1 MHIWHMG
8 FILFILIV
16 LSKILHTCYIY
27 VTFGE
32 RPKKME
38 EIIVIL
44 QALQE
49 TYAMNIVE
57 IISFTAQAIGSL
69 ALFLFGM
76 KYMSEALQK
85 LSGNKLRNVL
95 ASFTSNRF
103 KAAFTGVL
111 VTSVIQ
117 SSSATIVMVVSFVN
131 AGILNLTNAIGVI
144 MGSNIGTTT
153 TAWIITLFGVKYD
166 ISAFS
171 IPLIGVGFIMM
182 MLKQRKSVNIGEFL
196 IGFGILFLGLSFLKS
211 TFSDLNL
218 AENPSFIQF
227 MSGFVNDGAI
237 HYSTIFLCVLIGTLL
252 TIVLQSSSAMMAVT
266 IVLCSQGAIPF
277 EMALALVLGENIGTT
292 FTANIAAAIG
302 NIQAKK
308 SARAHFIF
316 NVIGV
321 VWVLIAFRLIVPA
334 INSLTV
340 LFEGTSPF
348 VEAAAIPFALSLF
361 HSLFNLINTGL
372 LIWFVP
378 QIEHMTTYLVK
389 HKEEEEEIFKLQY
402 IDSGFVKL
410 GELGLGSAKKEIQEF
425 AKRVIRMYEFVP
437 QLMNLKDQK
446 QYRLLLKRLEHYESI
461 SDQME
466 IEIANYLTKLS
477 GDNLTAESTLR
488 IRGMLRAIDNL
499 ESIADQN
506 YQLAKM
512 IDEKNE
518 RKIWFTPHMR
528 EDLNHMFD
536 LVAHALQIMNDN
548 LHTHYQEVEIITAL
562 NAEEKINEYRN
573 QLRTKHLEDL
583 KNQVYSYET
592 GIYYSGIYALLEK
605 IGDFVINITEAMV
618 NTKYTKDN
626 SLLPAYYDLDDDE

>member
-1 MHIWHMG
+1 
-8 FILFILIV
+8 
-16 LSKILHTCYIY
+16 
-27 VTFGE
+27 
-32 RPKKME
+32 
-38 EIIVIL
+38 
-44 QALQE
+44 
-49 TYAMNIVE
+49 MNITG
-57 IISFTAQAIGSL
+57 IISFTAQVIGSL

-103 KAAFTGVL
+103 KAALTGVL

-117 SSSATIVMVVSFVN
+117 SSSATTVMVVSFVN

-144 MGSNIGTTT
+144 MGSNIGTTA
-153 TAWIITLFGVKYD
+153 TAWIITLFGIKYD

-171 IPLIGVGFIMM
+171 IPLIGLGFILMM
-182 MLKQRKSVNIGEFL
+182 FKQRKSVNIGEFL
-196 IGFGILFLGLSFLKS
+196 IGFGILFLGLLYLKTSFS
-211 TFSDLNL
+211 SLNL
-218 AENPSFIQF
+218 AENPDFVQF
-227 MSGFVNDGAI
+227 MKGFVTNGSI
-237 HYSTIFLCVLIGTLL
+237 HYGTILLCVLIGTLL
-252 TIVLQSSSAMMAVT
+252 TIILQSSSAMMAVI

-292 FTANIAAAIG
+292 FTANIAATIG

-308 SARAHFIF
+308 SARAHLIF

-321 VWVLIAFRLIVPA
+321 IWILVIFRLIVPF
-334 INSLTV
+334 INKSTIL
-340 LFEGTSPF
+340 LDGSSPF

-361 HSLFNLINTGL
+361 HSLFNLVNTGI

-378 QIEHMTTYLVK
+378 QIEKLSGYLVK
-389 HKEEEEEIFKLQY
+389 QKEDEEEIFKLQY

-410 GELGLGSAKKEIQEF
+410 GELGLGSAKKEIQVF
-425 AKRVIRMYEFVP
+425 AKRVLRMYAFIP
-437 QLMNLKDQK
+437 QLINLKDRK
-446 QYRLLLKRLEHYESI
+446 QYRLLLERVEHYESI

-477 GDNLTAESTLR
+477 SGNLTDESTLR

-506 YQLAKM
+506 FQLAKM
-512 IDEKNE
+512 IDDKNE
-518 RKIWFTPHMR
+518 RKVWFSPKMR
-528 EDLNHMFD
+528 EDLDKMFN
-536 LVAHALQIMNDN
+536 LVNNALQIMNEN
-548 LHTHYQEVEIITAL
+548 LHKDYQEVEILSAL
-562 NAEEKINEYRN
+562 DVEEKINAYRN
-573 QLRTKHLEDL
+573 VLRTQHFEDL

-592 GIYYSGIYALLEK
+592 GIFYSGIYALLEK
-605 IGDFVINITEAMV
+605 IGDFVINITEAIV

-626 SLLPAYYDLDDDE
+626 SLVHAYYDLDDDE